1 MKLKELKQKIKTNAK
16 KILIVSSITVTGVY
30 VVLNEIRKKDL
41 SDKLDEANED
51 INLLMDVMDGT
62 VLDGQRNSEL
72 RQLRYA
78 EGRLSNGLKDGTISE
93 IDAKIRREE
102 IDFHSSNIVKIDKAK
117 ERINS
122 RRG

>member
-16 KILIVSSITVTGVY
+16 KILIVSSITATGVY
-30 VVLNEIRKKDL
+30 VILNEIRKKDL

-122 RRG
+122 